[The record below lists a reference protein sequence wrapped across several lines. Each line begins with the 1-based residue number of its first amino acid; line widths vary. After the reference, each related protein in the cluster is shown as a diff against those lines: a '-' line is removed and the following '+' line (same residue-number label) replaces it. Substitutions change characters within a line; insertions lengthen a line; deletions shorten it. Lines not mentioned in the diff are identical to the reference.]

1 MNLKQTTFARAILL
15 ALASIG
21 SSAHAIGLTVGDATL
36 DISGI
41 VNGYYVY
48 RTSETPGAPRIENSG
63 ITSGLLPGWVNFVF
77 TTKANGLDLKA
88 HIGLAPGINDSSHII
103 GLPSTVAGG
112 AGGIPGGTSPTK

>member
-1 MNLKQTTFARAILL
+1 MHLTQTTITRAMLL

-48 RTSETPGAPRIENSG
+48 RTSETPGAPKTANSG
-63 ITSGLLPGWVNFVF
+63 ITSGLLPG
-77 TTKANGLDLKA
+77 LSLI
-88 HIGLAPGINDSSHII
+88 HI
-103 GLPSTVAGG
+103 
-112 AGGIPGGTSPTK
+112 